1 MIVRKDDILDALF
14 DRTYA
19 SLSPMA
25 ARVFLTLSG
34 WQSLVP
40 QVAVEAVLLRHG
52 SVGGDPERAID
63 ELVRMSLIER
73 MRAQDGNDFVGV
85 PLTAALFGRKKLEVN
100 PHRELIE
107 SDIRFL

>member
-1 MIVRKDDILDALF
+1 
-14 DRTYA
+14 
-19 SLSPMA
+19 
-25 ARVFLTLSG
+25 
-34 WQSLVP
+34 
-40 QVAVEAVLLRHG
+40 
-52 SVGGDPERAID
+52 
-63 ELVRMSLIER
+63 